1 MNTMQLFNKLYFA
14 QTENDVDKIIN
25 TPPYIFKS
33 ENWSPLGG
41 NESNFGVIENQ
52 QSTPIAA
59 LIEKITNSIDAVL
72 MKKCLQA
79 GIAPKSSQAPRSMEE
94 ARTNFFPNHRD
105 WDLATLRNQ
114 QAESIQILADGPR
127 GKTSLII
134 YDDGEGQHPKE
145 FENTFLSLLR
155 GNKNEIHF
163 VQGKYNMGGSGA
175 IVFCGKKRYQLI
187 GSKRYD
193 NTGEFGFT
201 LIREHPLSKEEEGVK
216 KNTWYEYLKIDGKI
230 PAFQADRQ
238 NLSLYNRPFTT
249 GTIIKLYSYDLPS
262 GISDISRDLNQS
274 INEYLFEP
282 VLPVYTIEKEER
294 YPKSSL
300 RRGLYGLKRRLELE
314 DEDNKYVE
322 ESFSEEFDDALF
334 GKMKVTCYVFR
345 TKIDDRSVKETK
357 ETIQREFFKNR
368 MSVLFSVNG
377 QVHGHYTSE
386 FITRSLKLNL
396 LKEHL
401 LIHVDC
407 TNMEYDFRKE
417 LFMASRD
424 RLKDGEETRALRKF
438 LAEKLGARGGR
449 LWEIQKR
456 RKDSIAVESEDAK
469 DLLKSFAQNFSR
481 NEELLKLLEQT
492 LNLDIPPQ
500 GKQKGNTNNSTK
512 KKRSKKEEQPF
523 NPQRFPALFKRRVS
537 GKSDKEVVTIPLGGK
552 KTIFFDT
559 DVENNYFDRIED
571 PGELKI
577 AILDFNKNET
587 EGGNAPGK
595 VDRIE
600 DVFNARKSSPQK
612 GTIKIHLNPKKEV
625 SVGDEVKIKVSLE
638 DPTGEFE
645 EIFWVKVS
653 EPKAPSEPSPKP
665 EKKEI
670 PTLGLPDLIFAY
682 QEEKP
687 ERNGELTWEQVE
699 EATSAEMNHATVMY
713 PMVNGE
719 KLERVYINM
728 DSTVLKNFKAK
739 TRNANQEQLE
749 IANQRYIASVY
760 SHTLFLYSITKAHK
774 YEVVQEENNGI
785 NSDSVEL
792 GTYLKNLFNSYYAE
806 FLLNFGFDEI
816 MQLLED

>member
-1 MNTMQLFNKLYFA
+1 MTPSMRHLFNRLYLA
-14 QTENDVDKIIN
+14 QTENDIDKIIN
-25 TPPYIFKS
+25 AHPYIFKP

-41 NESNFGVIENQ
+41 HENNFGVIENQ
-52 QSTPIAA
+52 QSAPIAA

-72 MKKCLQA
+72 MKKCLAA
-79 GIAPKSSQAPRSMEE
+79 GIDPKSSQAPRSMEE

-114 QAESIQILADGPR
+114 QAESIQTLADGPR

-134 YDDGEGQHPKE
+134 YDDGEGQHPEE

-201 LIREHPLSKEEEGVK
+201 LIREHPLSQAEKGVK

-238 NLSLYNRPFTT
+238 DLGLYQRAFTT

-262 GISDISRDLNQS
+262 GISDISRDLNLS

-314 DEDNKYVE
+314 QEDNKYVE
-322 ESFSEEFDDALF
+322 ESFSEDFDNALF

-407 TNMEYDFRKE
+407 TNMEYPI
-417 LFMASRD
+417 S
-424 RLKDGEETRALRKF
+424 
-438 LAEKLGARGGR
+438 EKSCS
-449 LWEIQKR
+449 W
-456 RKDSIAVESEDAK
+456 
-469 DLLKSFAQNFSR
+469 
-481 NEELLKLLEQT
+481 
-492 LNLDIPPQ
+492 
-500 GKQKGNTNNSTK
+500 
-512 KKRSKKEEQPF
+512 
-523 NPQRFPALFKRRVS
+523 
-537 GKSDKEVVTIPLGGK
+537 
-552 KTIFFDT
+552 
-559 DVENNYFDRIED
+559 
-571 PGELKI
+571 
-577 AILDFNKNET
+577 
-587 EGGNAPGK
+587 
-595 VDRIE
+595 
-600 DVFNARKSSPQK
+600 
-612 GTIKIHLNPKKEV
+612 H
-625 SVGDEVKIKVSLE
+625 
-638 DPTGEFE
+638 
-645 EIFWVKVS
+645 
-653 EPKAPSEPSPKP
+653 
-665 EKKEI
+665 
-670 PTLGLPDLIFAY
+670 
-682 QEEKP
+682 
-687 ERNGELTWEQVE
+687 
-699 EATSAEMNHATVMY
+699 
-713 PMVNGE
+713 
-719 KLERVYINM
+719 
-728 DSTVLKNFKAK
+728 
-739 TRNANQEQLE
+739 
-749 IANQRYIASVY
+749 
-760 SHTLFLYSITKAHK
+760 
-774 YEVVQEENNGI
+774 
-785 NSDSVEL
+785 L
-792 GTYLKNLFNSYYAE
+792 GT
-806 FLLNFGFDEI
+806 G
-816 MQLLED
+816 

>member
-1 MNTMQLFNKLYFA
+1 MKQLFNKLYLA
-14 QTENDVDKIIN
+14 ATEDDVDRIIN
-25 TPPYIFKS
+25 THLDIFKP

-41 NESNFGVIENQ
+41 HENNFGVIENQ
-52 QSTPIAA
+52 QSAPIAA

-72 MKKCLQA
+72 MKRCLEA
-79 GIAPKSSQAPRSMEE
+79 GINPKSNQAPRSMEE
-94 ARTNFFPNHRD
+94 ARTNFFPDHRD

-163 VQGKYNMGGSGA
+163 VQGRYNMGGSGA

-201 LIREHPLSKEEEGVK
+201 LIREHPLSKVEEGTK
-216 KNTWYEYLKIDGKI
+216 KNTWYEYLKINGKI
-230 PAFQADRQ
+230 PAFQADQ
-238 NLSLYNRPFTT
+238 QDLGLYNKKFTT
-249 GTIIKLYSYDLPS
+249 GSIIKLYSYDLPT

-282 VLPVYTIEKEER
+282 VLPVYTIEKKER

-300 RRGLYGLKRRLELE
+300 RRGLYGLKRRLEQ
-314 DEDNKYVE
+314 EDNKYVE
-322 ESFSEEFDDALF
+322 GEPFSEEFDDALF

-424 RLKDGEETRALRKF
+424 RLKDGEETRSLRKF

-449 LWEIQKR
+449 LWEIQKW

-469 DLLKSFAQNFSR
+469 DLLKSFARNFTR

-492 LNLDIPPQ
+492 LNLDLPPK
-500 GKQKGNTNNSTK
+500 GKEKRNTDNSTK
-512 KKRSKKEEQPF
+512 KKRHKEG
-523 NPQRFPALFKRRVS
+523 R
-537 GKSDKEVVTIPLGGK
+537 T
-552 KTIFFDT
+552 
-559 DVENNYFDRIED
+559 
-571 PGELKI
+571 
-577 AILDFNKNET
+577 
-587 EGGNAPGK
+587 
-595 VDRIE
+595 
-600 DVFNARKSSPQK
+600 
-612 GTIKIHLNPKKEV
+612 
-625 SVGDEVKIKVSLE
+625 
-638 DPTGEFE
+638 
-645 EIFWVKVS
+645 
-653 EPKAPSEPSPKP
+653 
-665 EKKEI
+665 
-670 PTLGLPDLIFAY
+670 TL
-682 QEEKP
+682 
-687 ERNGELTWEQVE
+687 
-699 EATSAEMNHATVMY
+699 
-713 PMVNGE
+713 
-719 KLERVYINM
+719 
-728 DSTVLKNFKAK
+728 
-739 TRNANQEQLE
+739 
-749 IANQRYIASVY
+749 
-760 SHTLFLYSITKAHK
+760 
-774 YEVVQEENNGI
+774 
-785 NSDSVEL
+785 
-792 GTYLKNLFNSYYAE
+792 
-806 FLLNFGFDEI
+806 
-816 MQLLED
+816 